1 MSKGLLIRL
10 LICIFILGGF
20 LYTYIDKQNDLTEL
34 KMEIPKLADSFH
46 LLEEKNTH
54 LSLEIERIENPARL
68 IELLRQKEYS
78 HLRYPYVDEVVIVK
92 EESNEGT

>member
-34 KMEIPKLADSFH
+34 KMEIPKLVKS
-46 LLEEKNTH
+46 LKQLEEENAH
-54 LSLEIERIENPARL
+54 RSLEIEQLESPDRL
-68 IELLRQKEYS
+68 IKLLRQQEYS
-78 HLRYPYVDEVVIVK
+78 HLRYPYIDEVVVIEK
-92 EESNEGT
+92 EK